1 MVAVGDHLNTV
12 INAVMAPITDGLG
25 AFIFYKIPIAGAE
38 VQWIAL
44 WLVAASLFFTVY
56 LRFINVRG
64 LSHALALV
72 RGKSSA
78 PKAAGE
84 ISAFKALATALSS
97 IVGLGHIAGIAV
109 AISTG
114 GPGAAFWLI
123 VMGLISM
130 STKFAEAFL
139 GVKYRITVAD
149 GSLSGGPTYYLAR
162 GFADRGYPALG
173 KFMAGFAAIALVI
186 AANGFFQINQ
196 AEKQFAFATGIVQP
210 VLFGV
215 VAMLVVGVVV
225 IGELKSIAA
234 VVSRLVPFMCII
246 YLLAGFII
254 LVVHASALPHALY
267 IIVAEAFSPHA
278 VKGGFI
284 GCLVIGVRRA
294 AFANEAGL
302 GVTASAHASAKTN
315 SPVAQG
321 FVAML
326 EPLVSVVLICATT
339 ALIVIVTG
347 AYQSH
352 SAEGIEI
359 TSLAYASV
367 FPWFTNIL
375 TLAVML
381 FAYSTIIGCFY
392 YGLKAWTYMFGDVWW
407 VKLIF
412 KLIYIA
418 QLLVGSVMPL
428 EKIIDLSDAAQFIV
442 GIPNIIGLY
451 LFAGEIKRDLSVY
464 WDGLKNIRHS
474 SEGS

>member
-1 MVAVGDHLNTV
+1 
-12 INAVMAPITDGLG
+12 MAPVTD
-25 AFIFYKIPIAGAE
+25 AVSAVIFFKIPIAGAE

-44 WLVAASLFFTVY
+44 WLVAASVFFTVY
-56 LRFINVRG
+56 LKFINVRG

-72 RGKSSA
+72 RGKA
-78 PKAAGE
+78 GGPKAAGE
-84 ISAFKALATALSS
+84 ISSFKALATALSS

-109 AISTG
+109 AIATG

-130 STKFAEAFL
+130 STKFAEGFL
-139 GVKYRITVAD
+139 GVKYRIMAAD
-149 GSLSGGPTYYLAR
+149 GSFSGGPTYYLAR
-162 GFADRGYPALG
+162 GFADRGFPALG

-196 AEKQFAFATGIVQP
+196 AEKQFAFATGIIQP

-215 VAMLVVGVVV
+215 VAMVAVGVVV

-254 LVVHASALPHALY
+254 LAVHASALPHALY

-278 VKGGFI
+278 IKGGFI

-302 GVTASAHASAKTN
+302 GVTASAHASAKTD

-347 AYQSH
+347 AYKST
-352 SAEGIEI
+352 SAQGIEI

-375 TLAVML
+375 TVAVML

-392 YGLKAWTYMFGDVWW
+392 YGLKAWTYMFGDAWW

-451 LFAGEIKRDLSVY
+451 MFASEIKRDLEAY
-464 WDGLKNIRHS
+464 WQGRINPPSKSAPPVASQL
-474 SEGS
+474 G